1 MGDRREGEHH
11 VANFLNRNG
20 RAIIEIIL
28 TALISIILAF
38 LSVTYDNITARL
50 DRIETMT
57 NELINRVARI
67 EGRMQ

>member
-11 VANFLNRNG
+11 VADFLNRNG

-38 LSVTYDNITARL
+38 ISVTYDNITSRL
-50 DRIETMT
+50 NRIEAMT
-57 NELINRVARI
+57 NELINRVAKI